1 MAPGLAVWLDVDDL
15 IHIGDLEGYIRS
27 SRMVLVFCTSGYF
40 SSKNCMRELRMAVK
54 LRKAI
59 IPLVETDP
67 LKGGVA
73 ILGVYTAHTYA
84 HIPIYNHSTSHAQ
97 RGNSAWKHD
106 MSPQPSRTYP

>member
-67 LKGGVA
+67 LKGGVT
-73 ILGVYTAHTYA
+73 ILGVYTAHTR
-84 HIPIYNHSTSHAQ
+84 IFWCVPVEL
-97 RGNSAWKHD
+97 W
-106 MSPQPSRTYP
+106 MSPESSHLHASIHDS

>member
-1 MAPGLAVWLDVDDL
+1 MNAVALYRVFSGAF
-15 IHIGDLEGYIRS
+15 GDLEGYIRS

-67 LKGGVA
+67 LKGGVT
-73 ILGVYTAHTYA
+73 ILGVYTAHTRIFWAYFLVRSCRA
-84 HIPIYNHSTSHAQ
+84 LDEPRITTPTC
-97 RGNSAWKHD
+97 
-106 MSPQPSRTYP
+106 